1 MRNAGGRGGQEEI
14 NGTVIPGSS
23 EGCVGCPGAP
33 QPGVTP
39 VSPPVGGLT
48 ERGDCLADNRRW
60 EVIRAEPGTHN
71 ELRAGGRSGG
81 RGGHCTFCG
90 DLGAGPVLV
99 GWGGEVDD
107 VGATILLLSC

>member
-39 VSPPVGGLT
+39 VSSPVGGLT

-81 RGGHCTFCG
+81 RGGDTAPFVVT
-90 DLGAGPVLV
+90 LGLALSSWDGV
-99 GWGGEVDD
+99 GRWMMWVPP
-107 VGATILLLSC
+107 SSS